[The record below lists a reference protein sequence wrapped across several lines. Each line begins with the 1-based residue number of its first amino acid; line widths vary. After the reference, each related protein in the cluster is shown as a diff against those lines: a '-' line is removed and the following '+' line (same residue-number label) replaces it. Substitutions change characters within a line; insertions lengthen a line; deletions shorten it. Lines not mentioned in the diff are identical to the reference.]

1 MVSKHKFGKDHPE
14 VQIDAPNEES
24 IEKHYYKY
32 RFNCEWIKKVKSTIA
47 TSCVT
52 IGKYPCYLYD
62 EMMVIALQGIIMYIE
77 YEHRNSFY
85 RN

>member
-14 VQIDAPNEES
+14 LQIDAPNKEA

-32 RFNCEWIKKVKSTIA
+32 RFKCEWIKEVKSTT
-47 TSCVT
+47 TSCIT
-52 IGKYPCYLYD
+52 IGKYPCYMYN
-62 EMMVIALQGIIMYIE
+62 EMMVLALQGIIMYIE